1 MTRLR
6 IRNVF
11 SRRSCVSA
19 LFSALPAIS
28 AARRLSH
35 STSNKIPATNYTVF
49 YRYFRAEY
57 RFPHGTA
64 VPVWTP
70 NYRVF
75 TFKSFFIIKYTNG
88 TRKLCSH

>member
-1 MTRLR
+1 MTRSR
-6 IRNVF
+6 ICDVF
-11 SRRSCVSA
+11 SRRSRVSA

-35 STSNKIPATNYTVF
+35 STGKKIPATNYTVF

-57 RFPHGTA
+57 RYPHGTA

-70 NYRVF
+70 IYIYV
-75 TFKSFFIIKYTNG
+75 YTH
-88 TRKLCSH
+88 TCVCVCIYKT